1 MRTCIEQVFTK
12 KNIFTYYNWV
22 ISFLEILNDKSYM
35 LCELDPSMALE
46 TPFLWAMIG
55 WQHQFRQNVA
65 WFKFRNILKN
75 NGPEKREQTRIKS
88 YVCQILYT
96 GSDWLSI
103 IYFSVWEKSTLSDWQ
118 TPVGMIIFLDDSF
131 PTLVWPWNDLW
142 PISVPLYAIN
152 WQSWIFVKMES
163 QF

>member
-1 MRTCIEQVFTK
+1 MRTRSVDGTW
-12 KNIFTYYNWV
+12 NA
-22 ISFLEILNDKSYM
+22 ISVSDDRMATSI
-35 LCELDPSMALE
+35 PSKCCL
-46 TPFLWAMIG
+46 
-55 WQHQFRQNVA
+55 
-65 WFKFRNILKN
+65 FKFQNILKN

-96 GSDWLSI
+96 GFDWLSI

-118 TPVGMIIFLDDSF
+118 TSVSLIIFLDDSY

-142 PISVPLYAIN
+142 PIFVPLYAIN
-152 WQSWIFVKMES
+152 WQSWIFVKMET